1 MERPQTGVGHL
12 QFAVPPRATAVSNP
26 GRREWA
32 ASEEF
37 LSPFLGAAT
46 PTGGLPVSSRWN
58 DPYTESAYA
67 SHHLISSWKPEVCQ
81 VGTRNA
87 DAVLGGLAMQQAFP
101 VIYH

>member
-1 MERPQTGVGHL
+1 MERPQTSVGHL
-12 QFAVPPRATAVSNP
+12 QFAVSTRAPAVSNP
-26 GRREWA
+26 RRREWT

-46 PTGGLPVSSRWN
+46 STRGLSVSSRWN

-67 SHHLISSWKPEVCQ
+67 SHNLLSSWKPEVCQ

-87 DAVLGGLAMQQAFP
+87 DAVLGGLAMQQTFS
-101 VIYH
+101 I